1 MSSFSIH
8 FHPLQEASYNADGKR
23 HTTAVEKNNQGKD
36 SEYTQLSSDQLHW
49 FSIEKQI
56 KWSIR
61 GISDLVTF

>member
-36 SEYTQLSSDQLHW
+36 SEYTQLSSDQLH
-49 FSIEKQI
+49 
-56 KWSIR
+56 
-61 GISDLVTF
+61 